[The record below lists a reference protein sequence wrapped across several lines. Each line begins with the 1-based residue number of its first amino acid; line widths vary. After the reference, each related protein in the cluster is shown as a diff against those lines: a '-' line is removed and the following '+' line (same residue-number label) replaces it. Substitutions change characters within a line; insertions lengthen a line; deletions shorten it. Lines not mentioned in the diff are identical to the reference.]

1 MVLQSRKEA
10 ANAVQAKLDAET
22 IMAKVV
28 AETERKLK
36 AMQSEIESDRLH
48 DTKKRL
54 AETDLLK
61 EEVKLQQSIAE
72 LRYEE
77 SMKL

>member
-1 MVLQSRKEA
+1 MKALTEKDQSIVSQNLYLYEEVSKYERMVLQSRKEA

-36 AMQSEIESDRLH
+36 AM
-48 DTKKRL
+48 
-54 AETDLLK
+54 
-61 EEVKLQQSIAE
+61 
-72 LRYEE
+72 
-77 SMKL
+77 

>member
-1 MVLQSRKEA
+1 MYLYEEVSKYERMVLQSRKEA

-36 AMQSEIESDRLH
+36 AM
-48 DTKKRL
+48 
-54 AETDLLK
+54 
-61 EEVKLQQSIAE
+61 
-72 LRYEE
+72 
-77 SMKL
+77 